1 MLSDTNTLYLC
12 NFDDKFHNLDHAVLN
27 KLWSGKWSIDNTDL
41 SKELLATSLEI
52 DQLKTILKRYLEKDN
67 TFDNIL
73 DLAISSFLTFCERNW
88 NTHPEPLNLQDYFG
102 TEWPSDVDATLKLQR
117 DSEPVY
123 VNIAHT
129 ELLYFSL
136 QVFNALYAVE
146 LNLVHLW
153 WYFRSLVVHQRA
165 LEDTSATLYSELELV
180 MAKLSNEANGLQNRR
195 LATLLHA
202 EIAQAYLVYG
212 RRTKWQQ
219 TTLPQLALTSSL
231 DATVDRPSAEQS
243 HGAAELPRDIELQDD
258 VRLNKIQ
265 YLEEI
270 NELMHEELS
279 PYIEAVVSQPVGP
292 WAPRV
297 AALLVRCQLEA
308 GHKRS
313 VERAMLQCEAIVNEK
328 KDVAP
333 TTSLGL
339 VKAALEH
346 YQRLMLW
353 EDVILC
359 YTMLQLRH
367 KDAIRGAH
375 RLLDIR
381 HQFQDAAVLALLVRA
396 VLHDKEDADGNTS
409 ASSIRNNVGGAD
421 GEVIHSERLERE
433 MEDSEIRQ
441 HKRAPSN
448 ISSSSYDTD
457 TSAESAVEET
467 ECHINNKFWY
477 WLFVLGTALGDEIF
491 YATFIPFWFWNI
503 DGAVGRRIKKSL
515 DFSRSD
521 HMDIALSMLMSSS
534 ESEQSDN
541 SFMLD
546 NNVWINAK

>member
-1 MLSDTNTLYLC
+1 MYSTRD
-12 NFDDKFHNLDHAVLN
+12 
-27 KLWSGKWSIDNTDL
+27 G
-41 SKELLATSLEI
+41 AT
-52 DQLKTILKRYLEKDN
+52 
-67 TFDNIL
+67 
-73 DLAISSFLTFCERNW
+73 A
-88 NTHPEPLNLQDYFG
+88 P
-102 TEWPSDVDATLKLQR
+102 ALQR
-117 DSEPVY
+117 ECVSM
-123 VNIAHT
+123 
-129 ELLYFSL
+129 
-136 QVFNALYAVE
+136 
-146 LNLVHLW
+146 
-153 WYFRSLVVHQRA
+153 
-165 LEDTSATLYSELELV
+165 DT
-180 MAKLSNEANGLQNRR
+180 
-195 LATLLHA
+195 
-202 EIAQAYLVYG
+202 
-212 RRTKWQQ
+212 
-219 TTLPQLALTSSL
+219 
-231 DATVDRPSAEQS
+231 
-243 HGAAELPRDIELQDD
+243 
-258 VRLNKIQ
+258 
-265 YLEEI
+265 
-270 NELMHEELS
+270 
-279 PYIEAVVSQPVGP
+279 
-292 WAPRV
+292 
-297 AALLVRCQLEA
+297 
-308 GHKRS
+308 GHF
-313 VERAMLQCEAIVNEK
+313 E
-328 KDVAP
+328 
-333 TTSLGL
+333 
-339 VKAALEH
+339 
-346 YQRLMLW
+346 
-353 EDVILC
+353 
-359 YTMLQLRH
+359 
-367 KDAIRGAH
+367 DAIRGAH

-546 NNVWINAK
+546 NNKRVLELFGRITSVHQNVPEIWQLYSDLSPSYLLKAQRLLKAYRGYTQEAEDKDKAQADQQLSSARLTGQAVLRAAEKQAWPENKDALERLTEMFNKVTEYMKSVM